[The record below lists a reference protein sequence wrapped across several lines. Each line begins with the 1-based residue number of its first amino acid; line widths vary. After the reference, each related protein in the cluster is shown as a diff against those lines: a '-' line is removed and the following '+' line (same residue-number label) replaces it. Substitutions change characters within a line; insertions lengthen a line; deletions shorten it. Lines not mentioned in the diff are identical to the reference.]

1 MRVADYDPQLHL
13 EQCTRIFREASWL
26 PDHPAGVAAM
36 GRYFQDN
43 RCLVAEIDG
52 VVEGMSVAVPGT
64 LRHLAECLPFLAV
77 TSVAVGNA
85 GRKRGLG
92 TRVTGEAT
100 ARGASDGCLVAA
112 LGFFEQGYY
121 NRLGY
126 GNGPYNRIVTF
137 CPSDLPHDLPFPE
150 RVCRLGP
157 DNLDEV
163 FRNISERMPC
173 HGQAMLDRSF
183 HAAELQWEGRSAGI
197 GCRNAEGILTHH
209 LWYTPSGERGPHRV
223 AWMCYRNG
231 RELLELLGIIRSLGD
246 QVDLMTMEEPP
257 HIQFQDLMKTPMRSM
272 RMLAGRENSVGIRA
286 FSYTQ
291 ARILDLPG
299 VLERTAL
306 PQGEVVFN
314 LSIHD
319 PISGFISER
328 YGWQGC
334 AGDYTVVLG
343 PHCSARPGHAKG
355 IERMDAGI
363 GAFTRLWLGVGKP
376 SVLALTDELEASQSL
391 LKNLDSVLCLP
402 EPRFNCDF

>member
-1 MRVADYDPQLHL
+1 
-13 EQCTRIFREASWL
+13 
-26 PDHPAGVAAM
+26 
-36 GRYFQDN
+36 
-43 RCLVAEIDG
+43 
-52 VVEGMSVAVPGT
+52 
-64 LRHLAECLPFLAV
+64 
-77 TSVAVGNA
+77 
-85 GRKRGLG
+85 
-92 TRVTGEAT
+92 
-100 ARGASDGCLVAA
+100 
-112 LGFFEQGYY
+112 
-121 NRLGY
+121 
-126 GNGPYNRIVTF
+126 
-137 CPSDLPHDLPFPE
+137 
-150 RVCRLGP
+150 
-157 DNLDEV
+157 
-163 FRNISERMPC
+163 
-173 HGQAMLDRSF
+173 
-183 HAAELQWEGRSAGI
+183 
-197 GCRNAEGILTHH
+197 
-209 LWYTPSGERGPHRV
+209 
-223 AWMCYRNG
+223 MCYRNG

-272 RMLAGRENSVGIRA
+272 RMLAGRESGVGIRA

-402 EPRFNCDF
+402 EPRFNCGF